1 MAEIDAKA
9 FLQQVELYDN
19 NINNKLEELDRLKA
33 LTIKITTSLK
43 QDVVSSSGNQDK
55 IGDAVAKIMD
65 LEAEINEAVDTFIEK
80 KRAVSSIIEKVHNPD
95 QANVLGKRYLLYE
108 RWEQIAME
116 MNFTYRH
123 TTRIHGEALQT
134 VRKLL
139 SEERCP

>member
-9 FLQQVELYDN
+9 FLQQVELFDN
-19 NINNKLEELDRLKA
+19 YINNKLEELDRLKA
-33 LTIKITTSLK
+33 LTLKITTSLK
-43 QDVVSSSGNQDK
+43 QDVVSSSGSQDK
-55 IGDAVAKIMD
+55 LGDAVAKIVD

-80 KRAVSSIIEKVHNPD
+80 KRAVSGIIEKVNNPD
-95 QANVLGKRYLLYE
+95 QANVLSKRYLLYE

-134 VRKLL
+134 VRRLL
-139 SEERCP
+139 SEERCL